1 MLDKLT
7 SADFI
12 PYLNQTFMIYLEG
25 GAPYPLELMSVTVQG
40 EAKAEGE
47 RRPFSLIFSNP
58 RKDAYLPQQIY
69 RLAHEKM
76 GPLELFLVPLGPDQT
91 GMRYEAIFS

>member
-7 SADFI
+7 SADFV
-12 PYLNQTFMIYLEG
+12 PYLNQAFIIDLDG
-25 GAPYPLELMSVTVQG
+25 SVPYPLVLVSATELG
-40 EAKAEGE
+40 EARNPGG

-58 RKDAYLPQQIY
+58 RKDAYLSQQIY

-76 GPLELFLVPLGPDQT
+76 GSLELFLVPLGPDQT